1 MPNNSAA
8 NNSWV
13 LHSVTAAQMNTPDL
27 GLLANASL
35 AVVDGSIAWVG
46 ENSALPQRYK
56 ALPAIHGEGK
66 LLTPALTDCHTH
78 LVWAGSRASEFRQR
92 LHGKSYEAIA
102 AAGGGIL
109 ATVTATREASEET
122 LFAQSLPRAQ
132 VLMQQGVAH
141 IEIKSG
147 YGLSLADELKQL
159 RVARRIGNELPLKVT
174 TTLLAAHALPPEFKQ
189 NPEAYI
195 DLVCEQIIPAAAAE
209 NLADAVDV
217 FCENIGFSR
226 GQTER
231 VFQAA
236 KQHGLPVK
244 IHAEQLSDQDGSALM
259 AEYQGLSAD
268 HLEYLSA
275 KGIAA
280 MAESGSVAVLLPGAF
295 YFLRETKLPPVQ
307 ALRDAGVPIAIA
319 TDANPGSSPIMQLPL
334 MMHMACSLFRLTP
347 EEAWLGVTR
356 NAAQAL
362 GDNNQGTL
370 APGQRAD
377 LALWNLSSP
386 EQICYEFGINP
397 LEKLWVEGK
406 LVTGS

>member
-1 MPNNSAA
+1 MPNHRSF
-8 NNSWV
+8 V
-13 LHSVTAAQMNTPDL
+13 IHSVAAARMNAPDL
-27 GLLANASL
+27 GLLTDAS
-35 AVVDGSIAWVG
+35 VVIADGKIAWVG
-46 ENSALPQRYK
+46 KSSALP
-56 ALPAIHGEGK
+56 ASFNDLPQLNGEGK

-78 LVWAGSRASEFRQR
+78 LVWAGSRANEFRQR
-92 LHGKSYEAIA
+92 LHGASYQEIA
-102 AAGGGIL
+102 EAGGGIL
-109 ATVTATREASEET
+109 STVNATREATEEE

-132 VLMQQGVAH
+132 ALLKQGVAH

-147 YGLSLADELKQL
+147 YGLSLRDELKQL
-159 RVARRIGNELPLKVT
+159 RVARRIGAELPLKVS
-174 TTLLAAHALPPEFKQ
+174 TTLLAAHALPPEFE
-189 NPEAYI
+189 NNSDGYI
-195 DLVCEQIIPAAAAE
+195 DLVCNKIIPAAAAE
-209 NLADAVDV
+209 NLVDAVDV

-226 GQTER
+226 AQSER

-236 KQHGLPVK
+236 AAHGLPVK

-275 KGIAA
+275 NGIAA
-280 MAESGSVAVLLPGAF
+280 MAKSGSVAVLLPGAF

-319 TDANPGSSPIMQLPL
+319 TDANPGSSPLIQLPL
-334 MMHMACSLFRLTP
+334 MMHMACAFFRLTP

-356 NAAQAL
+356 NGARAL
-362 GDNNQGTL
+362 GERNQGEI
-370 APGQRAD
+370 AEGQRAD

-397 LEKLWVEGK
+397 LAQLWIDGAAI
-406 LVTGS
+406 